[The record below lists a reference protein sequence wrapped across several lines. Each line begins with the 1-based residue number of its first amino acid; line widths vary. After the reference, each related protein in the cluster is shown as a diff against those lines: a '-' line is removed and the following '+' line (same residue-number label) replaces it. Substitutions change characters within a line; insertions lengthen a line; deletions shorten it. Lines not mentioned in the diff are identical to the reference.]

1 MSIESDIRFVENL
14 LEDLTADL
22 HAAEASG
29 DVEQQEILVDEI
41 DRYAEE
47 RDSLYRMADDL
58 AEKERYWS

>member
-22 HAAEASG
+22 HAAEAAG